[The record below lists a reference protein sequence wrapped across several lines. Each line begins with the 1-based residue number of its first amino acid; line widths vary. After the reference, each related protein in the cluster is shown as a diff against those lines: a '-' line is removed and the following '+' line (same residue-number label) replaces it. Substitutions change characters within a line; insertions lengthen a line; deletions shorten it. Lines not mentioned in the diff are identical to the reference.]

1 MDTIWHPDLLQKGIA
16 KYRALLDAIRNAVN
30 CGQISHGERL
40 LPVREMAWRLQVTPG
55 TVARAYQLGI
65 DENLLEAHVGR
76 GTFIRAPKPEKPR
89 KSTVFGETH
98 VPPDIIDLRNAAV
111 PDFGQ
116 DEILDDLL
124 KQIEIGGNHSMVR
137 YAGHNEMP
145 TRMALLEWM
154 QLDRTRAKPE
164 DLILTYGSQN
174 ATLAAFMGILHG
186 PTPVIATDTL
196 VLPGTRRAAELVR
209 AKIIGVEGD
218 SDGMLPKALAEI
230 CRRERPQILHVS
242 ANITNPTTIHM
253 SLTRKAK
260 IAEIARQYDLQI
272 VEDDGQA
279 KFFAT
284 PPPSFLE
291 LCPERV
297 WHVSSLSRYLAAGL
311 RIGFLLCPP
320 GKGSVGQNVIQS
332 MCHSFSPLIT
342 QLATHFIQSGQA
354 GIMLKQ
360 IRTYR
365 AERVHLAVN
374 QLGCWEI
381 LWNEAADYL
390 WLALPNPW
398 RASNFSAAAEKAGIL
413 VAPADIFLPDDG
425 VAPNAVRLTLG
436 GKYTEEVFQQAL
448 ERLDKLLDSPP
459 QEMLA

>member
-1 MDTIWHPDLLQKGIA
+1 MDTIWHPDLLQNGIA
-16 KYRALLDAIRNAVN
+16 KYRALLDAIHNALN
-30 CGQISHGERL
+30 TGQISHGDRL

-65 DENLLEAHVGR
+65 DEELLEAHVGR
-76 GTFIRAPKPEKPR
+76 GTFIRTPKPETAR
-89 KSTVFGETH
+89 KTTVFGETH
-98 VPPDIIDLRNAAV
+98 VSPDIIDLRNAAV

-116 DEILDDLL
+116 DEILDDLS
-124 KQIEIGGNHSMVR
+124 KQIEIGGEHSMVR

-145 TRMALLEWM
+145 TRTAMLDWM
-154 QLDRTRAKPE
+154 QLERTRAKPE

-174 ATLAAFMGILHG
+174 ATIAAFMAILRG
-186 PTPVIATDTL
+186 TNPVIATDTL
-196 VLPGTRRAAELVR
+196 VLPGTRRAAELAR
-209 AKIIGVEGD
+209 AKIIGIEGD
-218 SDGMLPKALAEI
+218 EDGILPKAFEDI
-230 CRRERPQILHVS
+230 CRRDRPQILHLS
-242 ANITNPTTIHM
+242 ANITNPTAIQM

-320 GKGSVGQNVIQS
+320 GKGMIGQNVIQS
-332 MCHSFSPLIT
+332 LCHSFSPLIA

-354 GIMLKQ
+354 DIILEQ

-365 AERVHLAVN
+365 AERVRLAVN
-374 QLGCWEI
+374 QLGCWDI
-381 LWNEAADYL
+381 RWNEAADYL
-390 WLALPNPW
+390 WLNLPNPW
-398 RASNFSAAAEKAGIL
+398 RASTFSAAAEKTGIL

-425 VAPNAVRLTLG
+425 VAPNAIRLTLG
-436 GKYTEEVFQQAL
+436 GKYGARIFQEAL
-448 ERLDKLLDSPP
+448 VRLDHLLDNPP
-459 QEMLA
+459 HEMLA